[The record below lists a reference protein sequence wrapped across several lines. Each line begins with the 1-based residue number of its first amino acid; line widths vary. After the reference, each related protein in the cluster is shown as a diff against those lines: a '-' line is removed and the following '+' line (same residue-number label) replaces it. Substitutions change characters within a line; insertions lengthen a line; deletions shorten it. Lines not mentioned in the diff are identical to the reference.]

1 MRRLTVFFL
10 VMLFYCNAAANPD
23 HILGKTEGAQI
34 QSLWLLPD
42 NGYDLKRVLNDTT
55 LHFRKDIPIEYG
67 KYQAYWIRFMIAN
80 PSNYGGDYFLRTH
93 PQIENTFFN
102 FDLDSGKWVSHKSGL
117 LVADRSRITGAMP
130 FSIPADTACVYY
142 MCINISRL
150 SHSQYTTNPG
160 LYVYSSDYINKRELL
175 VRTIWLCTLCVVVV
189 FFLYNAYVWYFF
201 RDRTYLYYLLIQLGA
216 MGYITGFHGYYN
228 LILPFRHVNFHPVPN
243 GNLYFYELNNLIVEL
258 TVVMIMTGF
267 IQLTRTYLETRQR
280 LPVWDKILRYFN
292 YIFSAFTLTSI
303 VLTGTGVF
311 YLDYYTA
318 FYINLGVVL
327 IILLMLL
334 TGVVSV
340 RKKYKPGKY
349 FLLANTV
356 TLVIMLCLAAYF
368 VLYKFSGEGVLLLPS
383 MAIVSQSVALAI
395 ALVAR
400 VQLLKDQLHEKEMA
414 VEQERSKNEKLSEK
428 LEYNQRELASSAM
441 FAFQKNK
448 LLADLKRNIEQLSV
462 TKPEASTQAIKKI
475 KSTIQSNMLLDADW
489 DKFKLHFEQVHPGFF
504 DDLRM
509 NYPNLTQN
517 EIRLSAY
524 LKINLS
530 VKEIAA
536 LMNIDPES
544 VRKAKTRL
552 NKKINQTE
560 ANPVE

>member
-1 MRRLTVFFL
+1 
-10 VMLFYCNAAANPD
+10 
-23 HILGKTEGAQI
+23 
-34 QSLWLLPD
+34 
-42 NGYDLKRVLNDTT
+42 
-55 LHFRKDIPIEYG
+55 
-67 KYQAYWIRFMIAN
+67 
-80 PSNYGGDYFLRTH
+80 
-93 PQIENTFFN
+93 
-102 FDLDSGKWVSHKSGL
+102 
-117 LVADRSRITGAMP
+117 VA
-130 FSIPADTACVYY
+130 
-142 MCINISRL
+142 
-150 SHSQYTTNPG
+150 
-160 LYVYSSDYINKRELL
+160 
-175 VRTIWLCTLCVVVV
+175 
-189 FFLYNAYVWYFF
+189 
-201 RDRTYLYYLLIQLGA
+201 
-216 MGYITGFHGYYN
+216 
-228 LILPFRHVNFHPVPN
+228 N

-267 IQLTRTYLETRQR
+267 IQLTRTYLETSQR

-292 YIFSAFTLTSI
+292 YIFSALTLTSI

-311 YLDYYTA
+311 YSSYYTA
-318 FYINLGVVL
+318 FYVNLGVVL

-340 RKKYKPGKY
+340 RKKYKPGRY

-356 TLVIMLCLAAYF
+356 TLVVMLCLAGYF
-368 VLYKFSGEGVLLLPS
+368 VFYKFYGEGVLLLPS

-400 VQLLKDQLHEKEMA
+400 VQLLKDQLHEKEIA
-414 VEQERSKNEKLSEK
+414 VEQERSENEKLSEK
-428 LEYNQRELASSAM
+428 LEYNQRELASSAI

-448 LLADLKRNIEQLSV
+448 LLADLKHNIEQLSV

-475 KSTIQSNMLLDADW
+475 KSTIQSNMLLDEDW
-489 DKFKLHFEQVHPGFF
+489 KKFKLHFEQVHPGFF
-504 DDLRM
+504 GDIRM